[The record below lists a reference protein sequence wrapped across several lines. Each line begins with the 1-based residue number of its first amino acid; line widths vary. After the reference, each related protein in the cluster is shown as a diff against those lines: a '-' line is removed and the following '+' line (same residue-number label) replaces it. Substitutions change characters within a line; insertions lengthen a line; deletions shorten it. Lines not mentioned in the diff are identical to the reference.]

1 VERFW
6 DATRV
11 ASAPR
16 IWKSHRSLDGDE
28 LGAGLHEALLTERLE
43 LALQRLDLARVEP
56 LIDELDAGSAADRL
70 SRHLALL
77 IGGAIGA
84 ADDEERTRHAVDI
97 AEAIASALIETGTD
111 EGVLLDVPLRPARV
125 LRAIYSRNPDG
136 SAKRIDAPLTPLLD
150 TTVLTNAPGE
160 PAVGHELRAEIASS
174 DGIDLVMAF
183 IRWSGVRP
191 LADAIAA
198 YCAAGNAFRVLT
210 TTYSNSTEKRA
221 LDVLREAG
229 AEIRVSYDTSQTRL
243 HAKAW
248 IFRRQSGYSTAYIGS
263 SNLTHTA
270 QVTGLEWNVR
280 ISGARNPDALD
291 KMQAVFESYWASDTF
306 VAYDPDDFVERT
318 AIIEADR
325 FLLSPI
331 EIEPRPFQEALL
343 EQLELAREKGHHH
356 NLLVAATGTGKTVIA
371 AVDYARLRSRLPRAR
386 LLFVAHRKEILE
398 QSLATYKHAVR
409 DASFGEL
416 WVGDARPSRFEHV
429 FASVQSLNAAG
440 LDALDRDHFDV
451 VVVDEFHH
459 APAPS
464 YARILEHLQ
473 PRELLGLTATPER
486 SDGLD
491 VLRFFDGRIAAELRL
506 WDAIDQQ
513 YLAPFA
519 YYGVHDGLDLRNV
532 PWRRGTGYDV
542 TALTNVMT
550 ADHVWA
556 RRVIEKVGQY
566 VRDAHSMR
574 ALGFCVSVDHARFM
588 AAQFNEAGVKAAAV
602 SGESDASD
610 RRAGL
615 DGLRD
620 GSLQIV
626 FSVDLFN
633 EGIDVRDVD
642 TLLLLRPTDSPV
654 LFIQQLGRGLRK
666 ADGKI
671 CTVLDFVGTHRKEFR
686 FDRRYRALLGGS
698 RSDLQ
703 RQIEHS
709 FPFLPAGCHLE
720 LEPIAREVVLR
731 SLRDAIPSDW
741 RSRQEELA
749 ALGDVSLSTFLR
761 ESGLEL
767 DDIYANNRS
776 WSALRRAVHL
786 PGAAPGPGE
795 DLLLRAIGRLLHVDD
810 PRRIAAYSDFFSQPS
825 PPDPLTLAEEDRR
838 LLRMAAA
845 SISTA
850 ATLDQALAHIWS
862 HPQVLSELRETLV
875 LLADRVNHVTPPLG
889 LADVPL
895 RLHARYTRTEILA
908 AFGAGANAKLPEW
921 REGVRWDEASG
932 TDLFA
937 FTLDKSNGN
946 FSPTTRY
953 RDYAISPTLIHWE
966 SQSTTST
973 ASPVGQ
979 RYINH
984 LERGTNIVLFARL
997 RTSERAFWCLGPASY
1012 VRHEGERPIAFV
1024 WKLEQRLPADLYSQ
1038 FAAVAA

>member
-1 VERFW
+1 MR
-6 DATRV
+6 
-11 ASAPR
+11 
-16 IWKSHRSLDGDE
+16 
-28 LGAGLHEALLTERLE
+28 
-43 LALQRLDLARVEP
+43 
-56 LIDELDAGSAADRL
+56 GSW
-70 SRHLALL
+70 
-77 IGGAIGA
+77 
-84 ADDEERTRHAVDI
+84 
-97 AEAIASALIETGTD
+97 
-111 EGVLLDVPLRPARV
+111 P
-125 LRAIYSRNPDG
+125 
-136 SAKRIDAPLTPLLD
+136 
-150 TTVLTNAPGE
+150 
-160 PAVGHELRAEIASS
+160 
-174 DGIDLVMAF
+174 
-183 IRWSGVRP
+183 
-191 LADAIAA
+191 
-198 YCAAGNAFRVLT
+198 
-210 TTYSNSTEKRA
+210 
-221 LDVLREAG
+221 
-229 AEIRVSYDTSQTRL
+229 Q
-243 HAKAW
+243 
-248 IFRRQSGYSTAYIGS
+248 
-263 SNLTHTA
+263 
-270 QVTGLEWNVR
+270 
-280 ISGARNPDALD
+280 
-291 KMQAVFESYWASDTF
+291 
-306 VAYDPDDFVERT
+306 
-318 AIIEADR
+318 
-325 FLLSPI
+325 
-331 EIEPRPFQEALL
+331 
-343 EQLELAREKGHHH
+343 
-356 NLLVAATGTGKTVIA
+356 
-371 AVDYARLRSRLPRAR
+371 
-386 LLFVAHRKEILE
+386 
-398 QSLATYKHAVR
+398 
-409 DASFGEL
+409 
-416 WVGDARPSRFEHV
+416 
-429 FASVQSLNAAG
+429 
-440 LDALDRDHFDV
+440 
-451 VVVDEFHH
+451 
-459 APAPS
+459 
-464 YARILEHLQ
+464 
-473 PRELLGLTATPER
+473 
-486 SDGLD
+486 
-491 VLRFFDGRIAAELRL
+491 
-506 WDAIDQQ
+506 
-513 YLAPFA
+513 
-519 YYGVHDGLDLRNV
+519 
-532 PWRRGTGYDV
+532 
-542 TALTNVMT
+542 
-550 ADHVWA
+550 
-556 RRVIEKVGQY
+556 
-566 VRDAHSMR
+566 
-574 ALGFCVSVDHARFM
+574 
-588 AAQFNEAGVKAAAV
+588 QFNEAGVKAAAV
-602 SGESDASD
+602 SGESEASD

-720 LEPIAREVVLR
+720 LEPIAQEIVLR

-749 ALGDVSLSTFLR
+749 ALGDVSLSTFLG

-767 DDIYANNRS
+767 EDIYANNRS

-786 PGAAPGPGE
+786 PTAAPGPGE

-825 PPDPLTLAEEDRR
+825 PPDPATLTEEDRR
-838 LLRMAAA
+838 LLRMVAA

-850 ATLDQALAHIWS
+850 ATLDQALAHDLVASAGAVRAPRDVGRSSLIGS
-862 HPQVLSELRETLV
+862 TTSPHRSASQTSRSGCMPATREQ
-875 LLADRVNHVTPPLG
+875 RSSRRS
-889 LADVPL
+889 VP
-895 RLHARYTRTEILA
+895 A
-908 AFGAGANAKLPEW
+908 ANAKLPEW

-984 LERGTNIVLFARL
+984 RERGTNIVLFARL

>member
-1 VERFW
+1 MCF
-6 DATRV
+6 
-11 ASAPR
+11 S
-16 IWKSHRSLDGDE
+16 I
-28 LGAGLHEALLTERLE
+28 
-43 LALQRLDLARVEP
+43 
-56 LIDELDAGSAADRL
+56 
-70 SRHLALL
+70 
-77 IGGAIGA
+77 
-84 ADDEERTRHAVDI
+84 
-97 AEAIASALIETGTD
+97 
-111 EGVLLDVPLRPARV
+111 VPLRPARV
-125 LRAIYSRNPDG
+125 LRAIYSKNPDG
-136 SAKRIDAPLTPLLD
+136 SAKRIEAPLTPLLD

-160 PAVGHELRAEIASS
+160 PAIGHELRAEITSS

-191 LADAIAA
+191 LVDAITA
-198 YCAAGNAFRVLT
+198 YCAAGKTMRVLT
-210 TTYSNSTEKRA
+210 TTYTNSTEKRA

-229 AEIRVSYDTSQTRL
+229 AEVRVSYDTTQTRL

-248 IFRRQSGYSTAYIGS
+248 IFRRESGYSTAYIGS

-280 ISGARNPDALD
+280 ISGARNPDALE
-291 KMQAVFESYWASDTF
+291 KMQAVFESYWASDSF
-306 VAYDPDDFVERT
+306 VPYDPDEFAERT
-318 AIIEADR
+318 AVAEADR

-343 EQLELAREKGHHH
+343 EQLDLAREQGHHH

-371 AVDYARLRSRLPRAR
+371 AVDYARLRAKLPRAR

-416 WVGDARPSRFEHV
+416 WVGDARPSRFDHV

-440 LDALDRDHFDV
+440 LESLERDHFDV

-519 YYGVHDGLDLRNV
+519 YYGVHDGLDLRDV

-542 TALTNVMT
+542 MALTNVMT
-550 ADHVWA
+550 ADHIWA
-556 RRVIEKVGQY
+556 RRVIEKVSQY

-588 AAQFNEAGVKAAAV
+588 AQQFTEAGIKAVAV
-602 SGESDASD
+602 SGESEAAD
-610 RRAGL
+610 RSAAL
-615 DGLRD
+615 DGLRN
-620 GSLQIV
+620 GSIQVV

-642 TLLLLRPTDSPV
+642 TLLLLRPTESPV
-654 LFIQQLGRGLRK
+654 LFMQQLGRGLRK
-666 ADGKI
+666 AEGKI

-686 FDRRYRALLGGS
+686 FDRRYRALLGVS
-698 RSDLQ
+698 RTDLQ
-703 RQIEHS
+703 RQIELS

-720 LEPIAREVVLR
+720 LEPIAQEIVLR

-741 RSRQEELA
+741 RSRREELA
-749 ALGDVSLSTFLR
+749 ALGDVSLSTFLE

-767 DDIYANNRS
+767 EDIYANNRS

-786 PGAAPGPGE
+786 PTAVPGPGE

-810 PRRIAAYSDFFSQPS
+810 PRRIDAYGNFFSEPT
-825 PPDPLTLAEEDRR
+825 PPDPAALTEEERR
-838 LLRMAAA
+838 ILRMAAS

-850 ATLDQALAHIWS
+850 PTLGQALAQIWANT
-862 HPQVLSELRETLV
+862 QVLAELREMLS
-875 LLADRVNHVTPPLG
+875 LLPERVAHVTPPLG
-889 LADVPL
+889 LANVPL

-908 AFGAGANAKLPEW
+908 AFHAGGDAKLPAW
-921 REGVRWDEASG
+921 REGVRWDEPSVS
-932 TDLFA
+932 DLFA

-966 SQSTTST
+966 SQSTTSA

-984 LERGTNIVLFARL
+984 RERDTNIVLFARL

-1012 VRHEGERPIAFV
+1012 VRHEGDRPIAFV
-1024 WKLEQRLPADLYSQ
+1024 WELGQRLPADLYTS
-1038 FAAVAA
+1038 FAAAAA

>member
-1 VERFW
+1 LE
-6 DATRV
+6 
-11 ASAPR
+11 
-16 IWKSHRSLDGDE
+16 GDE
-28 LGAGLHEALLTERLE
+28 LAVGLHEALLTERLE

-56 LIDELDAGSAADRL
+56 LIDELDAGSAADRF
-70 SRHLALL
+70 SRQLALL

-84 ADDEERTRHAVDI
+84 ANDEERTRQAVDI
-97 AEAIASALIETGTD
+97 ADAIASALIETGTD

-136 SAKRIDAPLTPLLD
+136 SRKAIDAPLTPLLD

-160 PAVGHELRAEIASS
+160 PAIGHELRAEIASS

-198 YCAAGNAFRVLT
+198 YCAAGKTFRVLT
-210 TTYSNSTEKRA
+210 TTYTNSTEMRA
-221 LDVLREAG
+221 LDELRLAG
-229 AEIRVSYDTSQTRL
+229 AEIRISYDTSQTRL

-280 ISGARNPDALD
+280 ISGVRNPDALE
-291 KMQAVFESYWASDTF
+291 KVQAVFESYWASDGF
-306 VAYDPDDFVERT
+306 VPYDPGEFVERT
-318 AIIEADR
+318 AIVESDR

-343 EQLELAREKGHHH
+343 EQLELAREQGHHH
-356 NLLVAATGTGKTVIA
+356 NLLVAATGAGKTVIA

-464 YARILEHLQ
+464 YARILDHLQ

-491 VLRFFDGRIAAELRL
+491 VLRYFDGRIAAELRL

-519 YYGVHDGLDLRNV
+519 YYGVHDGLDLRDV

-542 TALTNVMT
+542 TALSNVMT

-556 RRVIEKVGQY
+556 RRVIEKVRQY
-566 VRDAHSMR
+566 VGDPRSMR
-574 ALGFCVSVDHARFM
+574 ALGFCVTVEHARFM
-588 AAQFNEAGVKAAAV
+588 AQQFAEAGIAATAV
-602 SGESDASD
+602 SGESEASV
-610 RRAGL
+610 RRAAL

-666 ADGKI
+666 AAGKV
-671 CTVLDFVGTHRKEFR
+671 CTVLDFVGNHRKEFR

-698 RSDLQ
+698 RGDLQ
-703 RQIEHS
+703 RQIELS

-720 LEPIAREVVLR
+720 LEPIAQEVVLR
-731 SLRDAIPSDW
+731 SLREAIPSDW

-749 ALGDVSLSTFLR
+749 AMGDVSLPAFLA

-767 DDIYANNRS
+767 EDIYANGRS

-786 PGAAPGPGE
+786 PTAAPGPSE
-795 DLLLRAIGRLLHVDD
+795 DLLLRAVGRLLHVDD
-810 PRRIAAYSDFFSQPS
+810 PTRIAAYTEFFSRAS
-825 PPDPLTLAEEDRR
+825 PPDPGALTEDERR
-838 LLRMAAA
+838 LLRMAAS

-850 ATLDQALAHIWS
+850 ATLDDALAQIWSNPQAL
-862 HPQVLSELRETLV
+862 VELRETLS
-875 LLADRVNHVTPPLG
+875 LLPERVGHVTPPLG
-889 LADVPL
+889 LPDVPL

-921 REGVRWDEASG
+921 REGGPLGRTLADRPLRLHARQEQRQIL
-932 TDLFA
+932 TDNSL
-937 FTLDKSNGN
+937 S
-946 FSPTTRY
+946 
-953 RDYAISPTLIHWE
+953 
-966 SQSTTST
+966 
-973 ASPVGQ
+973 
-979 RYINH
+979 
-984 LERGTNIVLFARL
+984 RL
-997 RTSERAFWCLGPASY
+997 RNQPDAHPLGEPVDHLNRKPGRPALHQPPRTRHEHRPFRPTPDKRTSLLVPGPASY

-1024 WKLEQRLPADLYSQ
+1024 WELDQRLPADLYSQ